1 MTTFAVLNRG
11 VKEMEN
17 TKMWFEVFRT
27 NEDES
32 TETIFADESL
42 ELCVK
47 VYRREKK
54 RDKSVKVDKWM
65 NAPYLDFPISFKSI
79 LN

>member
-1 MTTFAVLNRG
+1 MA
-11 VKEMEN
+11 E
-17 TKMWFEVFRT
+17 TKTWFEVFRT

-32 TETIFADESL
+32 TETIFADENL

-47 VYRREKK
+47 VYRKEK
-54 RDKSVKVDKWM
+54 RNDKSIKVDKWLD
-65 NAPYLDFPISFKSI
+65 APYLDFPIPIKSI

>member
-1 MTTFAVLNRG
+1 
-11 VKEMEN
+11 MEN
-17 TKMWFEVFRT
+17 TKTWFEVFRT

-32 TETIFADESL
+32 TETIFADENL

-47 VYRREKK
+47 VYRKEKK
-54 RDKSVKVDKWM
+54 ADKSVKIDKWLK
-65 NAPYLDFPISFKSI
+65 APYLDFPMPIKSI

>member
-1 MTTFAVLNRG
+1 MA
-11 VKEMEN
+11 N
-17 TKMWFEVFRT
+17 TKTWFEVFRT

-32 TETIFADESL
+32 TETIFADENL

-47 VYRREKK
+47 VYRKEK
-54 RDKSVKVDKWM
+54 RIDKSVKVDKWLD
-65 NAPYLDFPISFKSI
+65 APYLDFPIPIKSI